1 MQQAHRPSLCGRK
14 GRGRGVCGFRLPP
27 PLLIVHTANK
37 DAGNELDFKT
47 AYQVALGD

>member
-14 GRGRGVCGFRLPP
+14 GRGGGGESAVLE
-27 PLLIVHTANK
+27 
-37 DAGNELDFKT
+37 NELDFKT